1 MFWWK
6 KNPCN
11 IIVSYRLPALCQYSH
26 HCYHLYLFI
35 AFTFIHGLF
44 VSTTWNHLLAH
55 LLLHTVSIK
64 NTQQSLKLGK
74 QGSNKSREDDFHIY
88 ISFLLPTESGW
99 GVHLLCLYLSVCE
112 EKLFFFCETGCF
124 IQYERVSGVARYE
137 RAAQE
142 KNPWISIFRVAD
154 EEAGRPTL
162 PQAGW
167 CCKHTYLSN
176 RNFPH
181 FGGEFEK
188 KRQKSRK

>member
-1 MFWWK
+1 MFDKK

-35 AFTFIHGLF
+35 AFTFIHALF

-88 ISFLLPTESGW
+88 IYFLLPTETGW
-99 GVHLLCLYLSVCE
+99 GVHLLCLYHSVCE
-112 EKLFFFCETGCF
+112 EEKWFFFSVRRAVLF
-124 IQYERVSGVARYE
+124 NMSVSAVWLDMRGLSKKKIPEYRYSE
-137 RAAQE
+137 
-142 KNPWISIFRVAD
+142 
-154 EEAGRPTL
+154 L
-162 PQAGW
+162 PM
-167 CCKHTYLSN
+167 
-176 RNFPH
+176 
-181 FGGEFEK
+181 K
-188 KRQKSRK
+188 KRGDPLFPKPVDNVNTHT